1 MQQYDENDDQIT
13 INCNYCTEK
22 QFFDMVCGSESNE
35 LALIHLN
42 IRSMCKNFENFSV
55 FTKRISGFTAIGVSE
70 TWFPSEFD
78 TSLYLIPGYNLVSNN
93 RRDKRGGG
101 VALYIP
107 SVMDYQI
114 CHELTIMN
122 DVLETIFV
130 DVFIPGK
137 RNVVLGVVYRPPQS
151 NLNLFI
157 DEVHNILS
165 NPLLNNKTIFLM
177 GDYNLNLLTCD
188 GNSCIDDFLNLLVSF
203 SLMPL
208 ITKPTRVSENSST
221 LIDNIFTNLQ
231 PFPDAGIIISDL
243 SDHFPIYAKM
253 PLSKPS
259 FITRQNKHARRSNPE
274 NIAKLKEALI
284 ATDWSDVLLDQ
295 NVDSSFENFFR
306 KFILLYDEN
315 IPICKR
321 DSGNH
326 RKIPRMPW
334 ITRSLLKSINKKNKL
349 YYKYKTTKSEQSRLN
364 YTRYRNTLTTT
375 LRVSKK
381 NYYSTQFQATL
392 NDIKG
397 TWKVIKNI
405 FKSNSK
411 TSSIRSLQIDGELVD
426 DTKSIV
432 EKFNNYFCS
441 IGPNLSEGIPN
452 CDKSFH
458 DFLKEPNQQSLFLMP
473 TNEVEVLSIIHF
485 LKIGKSPGCDTISNS
500 LVKNLAVEI
509 VQPLVHIFNLSLTN
523 GIVPREMKV
532 AKVVP
537 IFKKGDPKLLTNYR
551 PISLLTTFSKIL
563 EKLIYVRT
571 VKFLNSSKIFS
582 NFQFGFR
589 EKHTTTHAILH
600 FINKVSYAM
609 DNHMHTLGIF
619 LDYSKAFDTVDHKIL
634 LCKLSH
640 YGVRGAALDWFRSYL
655 ADRQQFVSINGFDSE
670 LQNVSCGVPQGSLL
684 GPLLFILY
692 INDFQYSSDV
702 LSFILF
708 ADDSSIFFSHKDA
721 QVLVQTVN
729 SELRNITSWI
739 HANKLSLNLTKT
751 NYMIYSNSLKML
763 PGDIMFNGVLID
775 RVTSTKFLGLYI
787 DEQLKWKTH
796 VNNLCKILSRNTG
809 VIRRLKSTLPKSILL
824 ILYSTLILPY
834 INYGVLAWGKSLI
847 TQLDKIFLA
856 QKRVIRTICNAD
868 FRAHTNPLFYHHR
881 ILKVEDIYYMQ
892 LGSLMYDLNSGVL
905 PLALAK
911 IFKRNNQ
918 IHNYATRGAS
928 AFHLPHA
935 RTKFTL
941 NTLVCTGPR
950 FWNTLDS
957 SISHSV
963 SISVFKR
970 KLKLYLL
977 NNYLVVS

>member
-1 MQQYDENDDQIT
+1 
-13 INCNYCTEK
+13 
-22 QFFDMVCGSESNE
+22 
-35 LALIHLN
+35 
-42 IRSMCKNFENFSV
+42 
-55 FTKRISGFTAIGVSE
+55 
-70 TWFPSEFD
+70 
-78 TSLYLIPGYNLVSNN
+78 
-93 RRDKRGGG
+93 
-101 VALYIP
+101 
-107 SVMDYQI
+107 
-114 CHELTIMN
+114 
-122 DVLETIFV
+122 
-130 DVFIPGK
+130 
-137 RNVVLGVVYRPPQS
+137 
-151 NLNLFI
+151 
-157 DEVHNILS
+157 
-165 NPLLNNKTIFLM
+165 
-177 GDYNLNLLTCD
+177 
-188 GNSCIDDFLNLLVSF
+188 
-203 SLMPL
+203 
-208 ITKPTRVSENSST
+208 
-221 LIDNIFTNLQ
+221 
-231 PFPDAGIIISDL
+231 
-243 SDHFPIYAKM
+243 
-253 PLSKPS
+253 
-259 FITRQNKHARRSNPE
+259 
-274 NIAKLKEALI
+274 
-284 ATDWSDVLLDQ
+284 
-295 NVDSSFENFFR
+295 
-306 KFILLYDEN
+306 
-315 IPICKR
+315 
-321 DSGNH
+321 
-326 RKIPRMPW
+326 
-334 ITRSLLKSINKKNKL
+334 
-349 YYKYKTTKSEQSRLN
+349 
-364 YTRYRNTLTTT
+364 
-375 LRVSKK
+375 
-381 NYYSTQFQATL
+381 
-392 NDIKG
+392 
-397 TWKVIKNI
+397 
-405 FKSNSK
+405 
-411 TSSIRSLQIDGELVD
+411 
-426 DTKSIV
+426 
-432 EKFNNYFCS
+432 
-441 IGPNLSEGIPN
+441 
-452 CDKSFH
+452 
-458 DFLKEPNQQSLFLMP
+458 MP
-473 TNEVEVLSIIHF
+473 TNEEKVLSIIHF

-551 PISLLTTFSKIL
+551 PISLLTSFSKIL

-600 FINKVSYAM
+600 FINKVSHAM
-609 DNHMHTLGIF
+609 DNHMHTLMHTLGIF

-655 ADRQQFVSINGFDSE
+655 ADRQQFVSIYGFDSE

-856 QKRVIRTICNAD
+856 QKRVIRTICNHLT
-868 FRAHTNPLFYHHR
+868 FVLIQILFF
-881 ILKVEDIYYMQ
+881 III
-892 LGSLMYDLNSGVL
+892 G
-905 PLALAK
+905 
-911 IFKRNNQ
+911 F
-918 IHNYATRGAS
+918 
-928 AFHLPHA
+928 
-935 RTKFTL
+935 
-941 NTLVCTGPR
+941 
-950 FWNTLDS
+950 
-957 SISHSV
+957 
-963 SISVFKR
+963 
-970 KLKLYLL
+970 
-977 NNYLVVS
+977 